1 MFLRSSRA
9 GFVRKVALAV
19 APATILLA
27 GYAGP
32 ATASTSQFSL
42 IQDDRVFASENP
54 AAQTEGF
61 DAADSVGA
69 GTIHTLLLWAQ
80 IAPGRES
87 TTKPS
92 FDATNPNAYP
102 SGAWDKYDN
111 LVLNAKQR
119 GMKILMTP
127 TGPTPR
133 WAGGCAPVD
142 STSPYNCRPKAADY
156 KAFVQAAATR
166 YSGKFKNAA
175 GRTLPKVD
183 MWSLWN
189 EPNEKGWIQPNST
202 GVNAGIYRA
211 LVYSGLAGLKKAKAR
226 QPVLLGETAPLHNA
240 LLFWQNL
247 FCMDAKGKALKGSKA
262 KKADCKSGKYA
273 KKFAVAGVAHHPYD
287 RGGTA
292 PFKKPKKNDI
302 NLTGVPKLESLLDK
316 AGSKKL
322 IKRKVPIYF
331 TEFGVTTKPAKFG
344 VSYSSQAEAINRVE
358 FIGYDD
364 KRIKSYAQYELDDD
378 RAIPNT
384 FQTGLRDVLENA
396 PFGGTPKQPT
406 WDAYRMPLYV
416 TGSVNKARVWG
427 GVRIGAKKKVAIQT
441 GKGSSFKTIKTV
453 KVNKYG
459 YINVKNV
466 KVGKRKSVRLEFKS
480 GSETF
485 HSRVAKVAKR

>member
-19 APATILLA
+19 APATMLLA

-42 IQDDRVFASENP
+42 IQDDRVFASQNP
-54 AAQTEGF
+54 DQQTEGF

-80 IAPGRES
+80 IAPGRDDTS
-87 TTKPS
+87 KPS

-102 SGAWDKYDN
+102 SGNWDKYDN
-111 LVLNAKQR
+111 LVLNAKKR

-133 WAGGCAPVD
+133 WAGACAPIKDVE
-142 STSPYNCRPKAADY
+142 YNCRPKAADY
-156 KAFVQAAATR
+156 QAFVQAAATR
-166 YSGKFKNAA
+166 YSGKFKNAS
-175 GRTLPKVD
+175 GVTLPKVD

-202 GVNAGIYRA
+202 GVNAGIYRN
-211 LVYSGLAGLKKAKAR
+211 LVYGGLAGLKKAKAR

-273 KKFAVAGVAHHPYD
+273 KKFAVAGIAHHPYD
-287 RGGTA
+287 RGGSA

-302 NLTGVPKLESLLDK
+302 NLIGVPKLESLLDT
-316 AGSKKL
+316 AASKKL
-322 IKRKVPIYF
+322 IKKRIPVYF

-344 VSYSSQAEAINRVE
+344 VSPTSQAESINRVE
-358 FIGYDD
+358 FIGYND

-378 RAIPNT
+378 RAIVT
-384 FQTGLRDVLENA
+384 FQTGLRTAND

-453 KVNKYG
+453 TVNKYG
-459 YINVKNV
+459 YIDVKNV
-466 KVGKRKSVRLEFKS
+466 KVGKGKSVRLEFKS
-480 GSETF
+480 GSDTF
-485 HSRVAKVAKR
+485 HSRVAKVAKK